1 MSAGTSGRSPS
12 FSSAPPRHPQP
23 LSAPYEWA
31 TLTPDLRHP
40 CLFAHDPSLGT
51 TDALLH
57 VTLLGPEILASPL
70 HPPFSVG
77 EASPHCPP
85 SVLTL
90 SPCLSC
96 CGEGEGSAFGEQ
108 LRREP
113 STDVSPATPGAALSL
128 FQRSKIHHK
137 VRTTT
142 QVKK

>member
-1 MSAGTSGRSPS
+1 MSAGTSGWSPS

-23 LSAPYEWA
+23 LSAPYERA

-40 CLFAHDPSLGT
+40 CLFAYDPSLGT

-57 VTLLGPEILASPL
+57 VTLLGREILASPL

-96 CGEGEGSAFGEQ
+96 CGEGEGSAFGESCEGSQ
-108 LRREP
+108 AQMSLLQHQ
-113 STDVSPATPGAALSL
+113 ALLCPCSEDQK
-128 FQRSKIHHK
+128 FITK
-137 VRTTT
+137 
-142 QVKK
+142 